1 MRPFRTSRF
10 TLAVGALLA
19 ISAAGAQAGPLDT
32 RTFDGVGS
40 LDTSSPVEVYL
51 LAGTYHHRLVGSTEC
66 YTTASLFP
74 SRDPDGVLL
83 ADVLQGDLS
92 VGRKTTG
99 AAEVSPTGTVIISQ
113 PGWARLQVG
122 TGLDCAWRYSI
133 TGSFLPE
140 GDEPESP
147 SQRSMWWL
155 PVAGI
160 AVVVSLTV
168 LALRRGPPK
177 SRENEE
183 GPIRLVDPDG
193 EG

>member
-1 MRPFRTSRF
+1 MRPFRTSP
-10 TLAVGALLA
+10 LVVAVGALVA
-19 ISAAGAQAGPLDT
+19 IAAASILSPSIEV
-32 RTFDGVGS
+32 RSFDGVGS

-122 TGLDCAWRYSI
+122 TGLDCTWKYSI

-155 PVAGI
+155 PIAGV

-168 LALRRGPPK
+168 LALRRGSPK

>member
-1 MRPFRTSRF
+1 MSYRARL

-19 ISAAGAQAGPLDT
+19 IAASAALSPSVEV
-32 RTFDGVGS
+32 RSFDGSGS

-83 ADVLQGDLS
+83 ADVLQADLS
-92 VGRKTTG
+92 VGRKATG
-99 AAEVSPTGTVIISQ
+99 AVDVNPTGTVIISQ

-147 SQRSMWWL
+147 SQRNMWWL